1 MMSIGSAPPPPPPP
15 QQSIKDQLD
24 EQVAAGEITSED
36 EDAMLSALEA
46 IKDDMAPDGPPA
58 PGSEPPSQEEMQ
70 AKLEGLLSEQVEAG
84 TLTQEQADELAGLF
98 ESGDIG
104 PPPPP
109 PGGGPEASGETD
121 SESEDLIAKL
131 LEELQEQ
138 TGYSES
144 GDSTS
149 TSASSL
155 LVDYLA

>member
-1 MMSIGSAPPPPPPP
+1 MMSIGSTPPPPPP

-24 EQVAAGEITSED
+24 EQVAAGEITSDD

-46 IKDDMAPDGPPA
+46 IKDDMAPDGLPA
-58 PGSEPPSQEEMQ
+58 PGSEPPSKEEMQ
-70 AKLEGLLSEQVEAG
+70 AKLEGLLSDQVEAG
-84 TLTQEQADELAGLF
+84 TLTQDQADELAELF
-98 ESGDIG
+98 ESGDVG

-109 PGGGPEASGETD
+109 PGDGPGEAGGSGSD
-121 SESEDLIAKL
+121 SEDLIAKL
-131 LEELQEQ
+131 LEDLQQQ

-149 TSASSL
+149 NSASSL

>member
-1 MMSIGSAPPPPPPP
+1 MMSIGSAPPPPPP
-15 QQSIKDQLD
+15 QQSIKGQLD

-46 IKDDMAPDGPPA
+46 IKEDMAPDSPPA
-58 PGSEPPSQEEMQ
+58 PGSKPPSQEEMQ

-84 TLTQEQADELAGLF
+84 TLTQDQADELAGLF
-98 ESGDIG
+98 ESGDVG

-109 PGGGPEASGETD
+109 PGDGPEASGETD
-121 SESEDLIAKL
+121 SDSEDLIAKL
-131 LEELQEQ
+131 LEELQQQ
-138 TGYSES
+138 TGYSDT

-149 TSASSL
+149 TAASSL